1 MLLREGM
8 LVSKQK
14 KTSNLVV
21 VDLTDQISVSTPIPQ
36 ENHAALRSGFAKCP
50 ANPRWST
57 SKFRAWKTGWQLRE
71 ALAQG
76 KATVRATDSMLIP
89 VLET

>member
-1 MLLREGM
+1 MP
-8 LVSKQK
+8 VTKPTK
-14 KTSNLVV
+14 HSNLMV
-21 VDLTDQISVSTPIPQ
+21 VDLTDKISVNTAIPR

-57 SKFRAWKTGWQLRE
+57 SKFRAWQSGCQLRE

-76 KATVRATDSMLIP
+76 KATVRTTDSMLVP
-89 VLET
+89 VAE